1 LTNTEFE
8 INVFNQ
14 LTKELKK
21 NSLVNY
27 SLSLQLEKFKYFFN
41 ELYFKPNF
49 NNEKLNKL
57 GLSFIKTANVF
68 LSDNSTEKL
77 KSDLENLKIKIDKL
91 RKKVE
96 DLENLKEEQD
106 SVKKIKS
113 NKNNFILYIV

>member
-1 LTNTEFE
+1 MKLTNTEFE

-41 ELYFKPNF
+41 ELY
-49 NNEKLNKL
+49 L